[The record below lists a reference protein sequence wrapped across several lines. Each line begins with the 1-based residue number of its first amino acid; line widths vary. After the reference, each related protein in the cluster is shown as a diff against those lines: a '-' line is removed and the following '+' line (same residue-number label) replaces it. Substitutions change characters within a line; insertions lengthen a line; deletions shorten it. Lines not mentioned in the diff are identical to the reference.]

1 MAALRSVVG
10 AQTGGSSGGA
20 MILVDTSIWVTHL
33 NKGNPRLRELLEDG
47 RVACHSFIIGELAC
61 GRFPHRA
68 EVLRLLKS
76 LPHAEIAA
84 HEEVLE
90 LVERRSL
97 MGTGVGYIDAH
108 LLASALISHL
118 PLWTADGK
126 LAEVSYDLGVAYPG

>member
-1 MAALRSVVG
+1 
-10 AQTGGSSGGA
+10 

-47 RVACHSFIIGELAC
+47 RVACHSFIVGELAC

-68 EVLRLLKS
+68 EVLELLKS
-76 LPHAEIAA
+76 LPPAEIAA

-97 MGTGVGYIDAH
+97 MGTGIGYLDAH
-108 LLASALISHL
+108 LLASALISRM
-118 PLWTADGK
+118 PLWTADRK
-126 LAEVSYDLGVAYPG
+126 LAEVSRGLAVAYPS